1 MSLILS
7 RLELMNGFKYHDEL
21 KMIIYLVGCPLLF

>member
-7 RLELMNGFKYHDEL
+7 CLELMNGFKYPDEL
-21 KMIIYLVGCPLLF
+21 TMIIYLVECRLLF